1 MLREYENPSNKVCV
15 FGLIVTVQHIHTLV
29 SCSCIYI
36 YIYIYRER
44 ERERERERVG
54 KILKLRICIWNWEIK
69 NKTSRKIYVKL
80 KYEIFLQWNTK
91 FSLVFLVFHWRKI
104 SYFNF
109 IYISAL
115 VLLFISKFHM
125 HILKLARWFL
135 LILKS

>member
-1 MLREYENPSNKVCV
+1 MNSQTWLSIKRIRKSVKQSLCFWFNCHCA
-15 FGLIVTVQHIHTLV
+15 THTHTGFLFM
-29 SCSCIYI
+29 YI
-36 YIYIYRER
+36 YI
-44 ERERERERVG
+44 ERERERVG

-69 NKTSRKIYVKL
+69 NKTSRKINVKL

-91 FSLVFLVFHWRKI
+91 FYLVFLVFHWRKF

-109 IYISAL
+109 TYIFAL
-115 VLLFISKFHM
+115 VLLFISQFHM